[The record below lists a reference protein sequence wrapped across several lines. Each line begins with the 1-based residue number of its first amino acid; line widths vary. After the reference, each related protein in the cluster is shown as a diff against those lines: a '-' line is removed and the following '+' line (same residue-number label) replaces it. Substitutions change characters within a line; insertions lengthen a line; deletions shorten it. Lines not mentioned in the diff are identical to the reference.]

1 LPPKPTGRGGKVQ
14 QAGNIIG
21 CTSGSVILLPPKISR
36 SEIHTCKAD
45 HLEPFDLGELC
56 AKSGRRVTAVR
67 SWGRLFG
74 NAVD

>member
-1 LPPKPTGRGGKVQ
+1 
-14 QAGNIIG
+14 
-21 CTSGSVILLPPKISR
+21 LPPKISR
-36 SEIHTCKAD
+36 SEIQTCKAD